1 MVNEEAWPAAGAAD
15 LVLPIGAGPE
25 HAVAATK
32 TVVLSMLAGAQ
43 LVAALTGEDDLS
55 DGLNR
60 LPDRL
65 GNARACDWSAWSN
78 SLAAAPAKVVA
89 ARGLSFGPARQ
100 DALQVTQDFPLP

>member
-43 LVAALTGEDDLS
+43 LVSALTGEDDLK
-55 DGLNR
+55 DGLDR

-65 GNARACDWSAWSN
+65 ENARACAWSAWSN
-78 SLAAAPAKVVA
+78 SLASAPAAFVA
-89 ARGLSFGPARQ
+89 PWGCAFAPPP
-100 DALQVTQDFPLP
+100 PL